1 MHMDRTFKLKMHM
14 AYSAFRV
21 VLLCSDVHTETGPAQ
36 FAEDTADS
44 GLETIA
50 NEFWVWVF
58 LGFF

>member
-1 MHMDRTFKLKMHM
+1 M